1 MVTAC
6 STSSR
11 PRHSPMRSTEEPVES
26 NRRFSHSRTDLHW
39 HDLRHE
45 GARRLLADGVDIRT
59 IQLMVGHADMK
70 QTQRYLNITDEELR
84 KAMTGVWECRR
95 QLRGGPVEIPVSEHE
110 RLPIVTHRHPR
121 IESVARPTGL
131 EPVTPGL
138 EGRCSIQLSY
148 GRTLTATYCPD
159 AILPFAPPFGR
170 WGSTVPD
177 PRSWCR
183 FGAARLSS
191 GPRFRDSS

>member
-70 QTQRYLNITDEELR
+70 HTQRYLNITDEELR

-121 IESVARPTGL
+121 IESVARLTGL

-138 EGRCSIQLSY
+138 EGPRKEATGSSTEPLLPFFLSNSTIW
-148 GRTLTATYCPD
+148 GNPRTLRAATHCQS
-159 AILPFAPPFGR
+159 FV
-170 WGSTVPD
+170 S
-177 PRSWCR
+177 
-183 FGAARLSS
+183 RLAS
-191 GPRFRDSS
+191 